1 MSNYCSTSDERSIS
15 DVEPIFTCVQD
26 GLGVWHLHG
35 ELDADGVPELSD
47 RLTGVEG
54 DVILDCSG
62 LTFLASSGLSLF
74 VATQRACQARGAKMV
89 IVNPSR
95 CVIRLLELT
104 NLSTLL
110 GVPSARPA
118 P

>member
-1 MSNYCSTSDERSIS
+1 
-15 DVEPIFTCVQD
+15 VQD
-26 GLGVWHLHG
+26 GAGVWHLGG
-35 ELDADGVPELSD
+35 ELDADGVPQLSD

-54 DVILDCSG
+54 DVIFDCSE

-74 VATQRACQARGAKMV
+74 IATRQACQARGAQMV

-104 NLSTLL
+104 GLSALL
-110 GVPSARPA
+110 DVPATRSAP
-118 P
+118 